1 MISLLCKIQKHIVK
15 IFSASLWNAKVYI
28 SIKIYI
34 RAHNDVNKQW
44 QPTNRFD
51 YKTGVKQNDDLSPT
65 LYSIFVNDMVQETN
79 NLHVGIELVNRN
91 LLYAYDIA
99 LIMKSTE
106 DL

>member
-1 MISLLCKIQKHIVK
+1 
-15 IFSASLWNAKVYI
+15 
-28 SIKIYI
+28 
-34 RAHNDVNKQW
+34 
-44 QPTNRFD
+44 
-51 YKTGVKQNDDLSPT
+51 
-65 LYSIFVNDMVQETN
+65 MVQETN